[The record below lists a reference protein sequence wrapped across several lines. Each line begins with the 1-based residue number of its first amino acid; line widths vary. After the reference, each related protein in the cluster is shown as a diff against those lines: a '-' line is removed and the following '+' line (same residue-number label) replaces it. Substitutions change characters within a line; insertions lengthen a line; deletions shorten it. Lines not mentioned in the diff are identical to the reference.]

1 MELRHRLVRQTIDRA
16 ITKAM
21 EDMAGNTG
29 RGIRKLIDLGLM
41 FSTGENQKWFFS
53 TAREVVSNPK
63 NTYNR
68 LISGLLSGVKR
79 ETLRTVGLNLGYS
92 SLIYGAR
99 KLQRRQRPEDGPL
112 PWLLVFDCSGFS
124 PSLPGR
130 AEALIQEGREEGIY
144 SYVFRLSEAE
154 AVPALCAAAAEFGDC
169 FFAFEVPA
177 GLVSERMAALFGTLP
192 NAAVSVSLP
201 AEGFADENCVRAF
214 RHLRKDRCFYG
225 FHFGYGEEDTSPEAG
240 SGLVREAV
248 ECGCV
253 FGMFYA
259 LPGVSE
265 PRRKEVYGL
274 VTDER
279 SGTGFP
285 LVAFEWDSDLA
296 EISRRIH
303 VPAPCVLIRPE
314 SSGTPD
320 AGGPSLRNALWSARS
335 GSAEGPRGK

>member
-1 MELRHRLVRQTIDRA
+1 LELRHRLVRQTIDRA

-21 EDMAGNTG
+21 EDMEGNTG

-41 FSTGENQKWFFS
+41 FSTGENQKWFFR

-124 PSLPGR
+124 QAVSAR
-130 AEALIQEGREEGIY
+130 VKALIREGREAGIY
-144 SYVFRLSEAE
+144 SYIFRLREPE
-154 AVPALCAAAAEFGDC
+154 AVPALCAVAAEFGDC

-177 GLVSERMAALFGTLP
+177 GLVSERTSGLFGTLP
-192 NAAVSVSLP
+192 NAAVSVALSTN
-201 AEGFADENCVRAF
+201 GSADKDCARAF
-214 RHLRKDRCFYG
+214 RHCKKSRCLTG
-225 FHFGYGEEDTSPEAG
+225 FHFGYREDGVFPQAG
-240 SGLVREAV
+240 SGLIREAV
-248 ECGCV
+248 GFGCV
-253 FGMFYA
+253 FGMFFA

-265 PRRKEVYGL
+265 ARRKEVYGF
-274 VTDER
+274 VTAER

-303 VPAPCVLIRPE
+303 VPAPCGPICP
-314 SSGTPD
+314 GTD
-320 AGGPSLRNALWSARS
+320 GEGSSLRAALTAA
-335 GSAEGPRGK
+335 GSSSPGEESEKKDGR